1 MGMGPDFPSEIVRFI
16 DVFSH
21 LNKLSTL
28 QKLGVQRCCIMIS
41 LIEGSCQ
48 QERYWLR

>member
-1 MGMGPDFPSEIVRFI
+1 MHFNNNKKWHDYNICMDPDFLSEIVRFI

-28 QKLGVQRCCIMIS
+28 QNKWMYSVVVS
-41 LIEGSCQ
+41 
-48 QERYWLR
+48 